1 MSEHPIEH
9 NPGDHEDPVAA
20 ETWTVTFVG
29 VILFAVTV
37 LFVAA
42 LSYSVMLGER
52 EMKVIDA
59 PMEGVIELEAVQSA
73 RLRPR
78 RISRCRT
85 IPPLQYSSKKPITHL
100 GKLNNTL
107 TAKKQDERQ
116 RLGRACRAPRIV
128 LESFDVRKRKER
140 FPERFLSRQH

>member
-59 PMEGVIELEAVQSA
+59 PMEGVVELEAVQSA
-73 RLRPR
+73 RLEAAPHLEVRPENGGDEKS
-78 RISRCRT
+78 IV
-85 IPPLQYSSKKPITHL
+85 IPVALAIDAVVAEASAAQGDQP
-100 GKLNNTL
+100 
-107 TAKKQDERQ
+107 
-116 RLGRACRAPRIV
+116 
-128 LESFDVRKRKER
+128 
-140 FPERFLSRQH
+140 